1 MARRWPKHH
10 KENEKM
16 ISKPGKTLATYKTGW
31 SLISLMYNECLQIN
45 KKKNN
50 SPKEKRKTFKGQ
62 K

>member
-1 MARRWPKHH
+1 
-10 KENEKM
+10 M

-45 KKKNN
+45 KKKTN